1 MNPLFA
7 VIRREYLQR
16 VRSKAFIFGTIAAP
30 VLLAAMFI
38 IPVMLSS
45 RDGDQGNIAI
55 VDETGL
61 LAEGV
66 IERLGSGSFNPE
78 LVPFSASVVEEQDAR
93 VEAEEIFGYVLLD
106 EATLSSGTA
115 QFRGEGRPGTVRRIQ
130 LQQAIVQTALELR
143 LSTTDADV
151 DALLGG
157 GEVEYIDLG
166 EEEADGAERGA
177 AMAGGFVAAMILYI
191 VLLLYGVMVMRSVL
205 EEKTTRIV
213 EIVISAIA
221 PWQLMLGKI
230 LGVGAVA
237 LTQLGI
243 WAIAIGLLVSS
254 GLPFLIAMRPELA
267 ELSSFAE
274 YLPAAGAFGLFFVF
288 FVLGFFLFSGL
299 YAAVA
304 AMCSSDEE
312 MQQTQ
317 IPVTM
322 LIVIPILFLAPVI
335 EDPLGPLAFWL
346 SMVPFFAP
354 VLMFPRYLGGAP
366 LWQPLLSIVGILIT
380 IVIVAWVAGRI
391 YRVGIL
397 MQGKRPTLPELMRWI
412 KEA

>member
-1 MNPLFA
+1 M
-7 VIRREYLQR
+7 V
-16 VRSKAFIFGTIAAP
+16 
-30 VLLAAMFI
+30 
-38 IPVMLSS
+38 
-45 RDGDQGNIAI
+45 
-55 VDETGL
+55 
-61 LAEGV
+61 
-66 IERLGSGSFNPE
+66 
-78 LVPFSASVVEEQDAR
+78 
-93 VEAEEIFGYVLLD
+93 
-106 EATLSSGTA
+106 
-115 QFRGEGRPGTVRRIQ
+115 
-130 LQQAIVQTALELR
+130 
-143 LSTTDADV
+143 
-151 DALLGG
+151 
-157 GEVEYIDLG
+157 
-166 EEEADGAERGA
+166 
-177 AMAGGFVAAMILYI
+177 LYI
-191 VLLLYGVMVMRSVL
+191 VLILYGVMVMRSVL

-213 EIVISAIA
+213 EIVISAMA

-237 LTQLGI
+237 LTQLAI
-243 WAIAIGLLVSS
+243 WAAAGALLVTS
-254 GLPFLIAMRPELA
+254 GLPFLIAARPELG
-267 ELSSFAE
+267 ELSNLVE

-322 LIVIPILFLAPVI
+322 LIVVPILFLGPVI
-335 EDPLGPLAFWL
+335 EDPTGPLAFWL

-366 LWQPLLSIVGILIT
+366 LWQPLVSIVGILIT

-397 MQGKRPTLPELMRWI
+397 MQGKRPTLPELLRWI

>member
-1 MNPLFA
+1 MKALLA

-16 VRSKAFIFGTIAAP
+16 VRSKAFILGTIAAP
-30 VLLAAMFI
+30 LILVAMFVGPI
-38 IPVMLSS
+38 ILSS
-45 RDGDQGNIAI
+45 RDKDDGKIAI
-55 VDETGL
+55 VDATGV

-66 IERLGSGSFNPE
+66 FERLKSESFEPE
-78 LVPFSASVVEEQDAR
+78 IVPFTSTVVQQQDDR
-93 VEAEEIFGYVLLD
+93 VENGDIFGFVILD
-106 EATLSSGTA
+106 EETLSTGA
-115 QFRGEGRPGTVRRIQ
+115 AEFRGDGRPGAIRRIR
-130 LQQAIVQTALELR
+130 LQQAIVRAALEQR
-143 LSTTDADV
+143 LTAADAEV

-157 GEVEYIDLG
+157 GEIDYTDLG
-166 EEEADGAERGA
+166 DEESEGVQRAAEYA
-177 AMAGGFVAAMILYI
+177 TGFIGAMILYAT
-191 VLLLYGVMVMRSVL
+191 LLLYGIQVMRSVL
-205 EEKTTRIV
+205 EEKTSRIV
-213 EIVISAIA
+213 EVVISAIA

-243 WAIAIGLLVSS
+243 WTASVALVATS
-254 GLPFLIAMRPELA
+254 GLPLLIAARPELA
-267 ELSSFAE
+267 ELENFME
-274 YLPAAGAFGLFFVF
+274 YLPAAGAFVLFFVF

-322 LIVIPILFLAPVI
+322 LIVVPILFLAPVI
-335 EDPLGPLAFWL
+335 EDPNGPMAFWL
-346 SMVPFFAP
+346 SMVPFFSP

-380 IVIVAWVAGRI
+380 TVIVAWVAGRI

-397 MQGKRPTLPELMRWI
+397 MQGKRPTLPELWRWV

>member
-1 MNPLFA
+1 MKALLA

-30 VLLAAMFI
+30 LILIAMFVGPI
-38 IPVMLSS
+38 ILSS
-45 RDGDQGNIAI
+45 RDKGDGKIAF
-55 VDETGL
+55 VDATGV
-61 LAEGV
+61 LADGV
-66 IERLGSGSFNPE
+66 VERLSGGSFEPE
-78 LVPFSASVVEEQDAR
+78 IVPFTATVLQEQDAR
-93 VEAEEIFGYVLLD
+93 VEREEIFGYVVLD
-106 EATLSSGTA
+106 EGTLSGGGA
-115 QFRGEGRPGTVRRIQ
+115 EFRGDGRPGALRRIQ
-130 LQQAIVQTALELR
+130 LQQAIVRTALARR
-143 LSTTDADV
+143 LESTEADV
-151 DALLGG
+151 EGLLGG
-157 GEVEYIDLG
+157 GEIRYTELG
-166 EEEADGAERGA
+166 DGESEGAERATEFA
-177 AMAGGFVAAMILYI
+177 AGFIGAMILY
-191 VLLLYGVMVMRSVL
+191 VTLLLYGIQVMRSVL
-205 EEKTTRIV
+205 EEKTSRIV
-213 EIVISAIA
+213 EVVISAIE

-243 WAIAIGLLVSS
+243 WTGSVALLATS
-254 GLPFLIAMRPELA
+254 GLPFLIAARPELA
-267 ELSSFAE
+267 ELENLSE
-274 YLPAAGAFGLFFVF
+274 YLPAAGAFVLFFVF

-322 LIVIPILFLAPVI
+322 LIVVPILFLAPVI
-335 EDPLGPLAFWL
+335 EDPNGPLAFWL
-346 SMVPFFAP
+346 SMVPFFSP

-366 LWQPLLSIVGILIT
+366 LWQPLLSIVGVLIT

-397 MQGKRPTLPELMRWI
+397 MQGKRPTLPELVRWV

>member
-1 MNPLFA
+1 MKPLFA

-30 VLLAAMFI
+30 LILIAMFVVPLI
-38 IPVMLSS
+38 LSS
-45 RDGDQGNIAI
+45 RDKDDGVIAV
-55 VDETGL
+55 VDATGV

-66 IERLGSGSFNPE
+66 VERLEAGSFEPE
-78 LVPFSASVVEEQDAR
+78 LVPFSASVQEEQDAR
-93 VEAEEIFGYVLLD
+93 VENGDIFGYVILD
-106 EATLSSGTA
+106 EVTLSSGA
-115 QFRGEGRPGTVRRIQ
+115 AEFRGDGRPGTVRRIQ
-130 LQQAIVQTALELR
+130 LQQAIVRTALELK
-143 LSTTDADV
+143 LAGSDSDV
-151 DALLGG
+151 EALLGG
-157 GEVEYIDLG
+157 GEINYTDLG
-166 EEEADGAERGA
+166 DEESSGTQRAAEYAAGFIGA
-177 AMAGGFVAAMILYI
+177 MVLYM
-191 VLLLYGVMVMRSVL
+191 VLLLYGIQVMRSVL
-205 EEKTTRIV
+205 EEKTSRIV
-213 EIVISAIA
+213 EVVISAIE

-243 WAIAIGLLVSS
+243 WAASMALLVTS
-254 GLPFLIAMRPELA
+254 GLPFLIAARPELA
-267 ELSSFAE
+267 ELENFRE
-274 YLPAAGAFGLFFVF
+274 FVPTAGAFVLFFVF

-322 LIVIPILFLAPVI
+322 LIVVPILFLSPVI
-335 EDPLGPLAFWL
+335 EDPNGALAFWL

-366 LWQPLLSIVGILIT
+366 LWQPLVSIVGILIT

-397 MQGKRPTLPELMRWI
+397 MQGKRPTLPELMRWVR
-412 KEA
+412 EG